1 MTEGSDLMANC
12 TIPEKFFIFTNRN
25 RFGVPESTA
34 GSKSFVSAAYAA
46 CRINESFAQ
55 KYRDG
60 TVNYLPFQPQESD
73 LPNVPEHILSVDTGF
88 RLEYDGESIRR
99 EFYPFAPSR
108 VSAIYAFGDEEA
120 CKHAHDYYSWD
131 VRSVRRARLSAD
143 SYVRVWRVNM
153 EIVSIL
159 REIYAASRSVGRYS
173 DTWKSYWAG
182 EGSRS
187 IRLPK
192 EITHSGRRTVSTG
205 VIWQY
210 LIEGKLD
217 VVD

>member
-1 MTEGSDLMANC
+1 MTEGSDFVTNC
-12 TIPEKFFIFTNRN
+12 TIPEEFFIFANRN
-25 RFGVPESTA
+25 RLGVYESSA
-34 GSKSFVSAAYAA
+34 GTKSFVSAAYAA
-46 CRINESFAQ
+46 CRTDESFAR

-99 EFYPFAPSR
+99 EFYPYAPSR
-108 VSAIYAFGDEEA
+108 VSAIFAFGDEEA

-131 VRSVRRARLSAD
+131 VRNVRKARLTGD

-153 EIVSIL
+153 EIVSVL
-159 REIYAASRSVGRYS
+159 REIYASSRTVGSYS
-173 DTWKSYWAG
+173 DAWRSYWTG
-182 EGSRS
+182 EGAQS

-210 LIEGKLD
+210 LIEGRLEI
-217 VVD
+217 VD